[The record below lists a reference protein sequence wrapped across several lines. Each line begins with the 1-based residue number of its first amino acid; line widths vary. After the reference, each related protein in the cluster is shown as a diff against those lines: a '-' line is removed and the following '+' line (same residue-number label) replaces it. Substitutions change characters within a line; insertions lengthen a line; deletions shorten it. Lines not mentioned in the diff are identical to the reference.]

1 MAMLIS
7 DLYTYKVISHADHAI
22 DAIVSV
28 NGESGV
34 YRGHF
39 PHFAV
44 TPGVC
49 QVLMI
54 KEILQGEFDTPLRL
68 VEARQIKFTAVHRPD
83 RARKISVRIGYSRE
97 GQRIVV
103 DGLLFTGNT
112 RYLKFKGEFSS
123 GAE

>member
-1 MAMLIS
+1 MLIS

-22 DAIVSV
+22 EAIVSV
-28 NGESGV
+28 NRESSV

-39 PHFAV
+39 PQIAV

-54 KEILQGEFDTPLRL
+54 KEILQEEINTPLRIA
-68 VEARQIKFTAVHRPD
+68 EAKQIKFTAVHQPD
-83 RARKISVRIGYSRE
+83 LAREINVRISYSEE

-103 DGLLFTGNT
+103 DGLLFTGET